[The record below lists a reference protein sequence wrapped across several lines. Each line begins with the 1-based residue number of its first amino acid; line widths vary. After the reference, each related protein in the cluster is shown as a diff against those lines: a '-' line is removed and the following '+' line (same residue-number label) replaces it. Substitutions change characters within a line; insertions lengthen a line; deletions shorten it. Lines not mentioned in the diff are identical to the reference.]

1 MDRFITSYKITMSMR
16 CFILLFTLAAA
27 APFNSSGPSI
37 KQRDGGRN
45 ILTNL
50 IQDLESLKSDVLKII
65 TPTNI
70 LKPNRLNKRKHSK
83 HDFNI
88 SPPSQFSQTSNFVAA
103 TTEAPKQEQ
112 DDLEDQVDLTGP
124 SLYRE
129 DVVKKAWHYKKS
141 RNLASDHNSI

>member
-1 MDRFITSYKITMSMR
+1 MSMR
-16 CFILLFTLAAA
+16 CFFLLFTFAAA
-27 APFNSSGPSI
+27 APFNSSGP
-37 KQRDGGRN
+37 KRRDGGRN
-45 ILTNL
+45 ILTNF
-50 IQDLESLKSDVLKII
+50 IQDLESLKSDVLSII

-70 LKPNRLNKRKHSK
+70 SNPNRLNKGKPSK

-88 SPPSQFSQTSNFVAA
+88 SPSSQFSQTSNFVAA

-112 DDLEDQVDLTGP
+112 DDLEEQVDLTGP

-141 RNLASDHNSI
+141 RNLASEHNSI